1 MMSDWFHDLPLVWM
15 AVVVFG
21 FTYLLA
27 GAIHVVVHA
36 LAVGE
41 RARAFKSVS
50 PGMLPPLGIVF
61 GQFVGFTA
69 AQVWSDSGN
78 ASAAVDR
85 EASALRSVVLLKASF
100 PGESENHLRALVAN
114 YIEKQKPRNGR
125 SWRDVRSPLR
135 LCLMPCSRLC
145 SSLYPC
151 NPSARANRSLNTR
164 SEMPWKTLWMLVG
177 SA

>member
-61 GQFVGFTA
+61 GLFVGFTA

-85 EASALRSVVLLKASF
+85 EASALRQWYSWQPHSRVSLK
-100 PGESENHLRALVAN
+100 
-114 YIEKQKPRNGR
+114 IT
-125 SWRDVRSPLR
+125 
-135 LCLMPCSRLC
+135 C
-145 SSLYPC
+145 
-151 NPSARANRSLNTR
+151 AR
-164 SEMPWKTLWMLVG
+164 
-177 SA
+177 